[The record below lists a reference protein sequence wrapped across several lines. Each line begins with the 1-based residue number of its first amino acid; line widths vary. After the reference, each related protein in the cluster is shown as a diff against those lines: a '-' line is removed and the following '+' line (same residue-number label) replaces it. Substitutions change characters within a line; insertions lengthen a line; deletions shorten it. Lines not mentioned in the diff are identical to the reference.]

1 MRVWVSK
8 KAQYRKPGFRELKF
22 SAVRMQD
29 RAYPRSNISSLLA
42 PSRAEPLS
50 HRLVVWAHWYEGQ
63 LHEEDTM
70 QFVLIIY
77 HGTFPLPGT
86 PESELISEEE
96 RTAVYATLNKM
107 ENMTPAPPLGLPE
120 NATTVRVEN
129 GSTVTT
135 EGPYLGVKG
144 AVGGFYVVEAGDLA
158 AAVALAARVPK
169 ARLGGA
175 VEVRPSAKY
184 W

>member
-1 MRVWVSK
+1 
-8 KAQYRKPGFRELKF
+8 
-22 SAVRMQD
+22 
-29 RAYPRSNISSLLA
+29 
-42 PSRAEPLS
+42 
-50 HRLVVWAHWYEGQ
+50 
-63 LHEEDTM
+63 M

-77 HGTFPLPGT
+77 HGTYPLPGT
-86 PESELISEEE
+86 PERESLSEGEQK
-96 RTAVYATLNKM
+96 AAYADYATLNKM
-107 ENMTPAPPLGLPE
+107 ENMTPGPPLGLPE

-144 AVGGFYVVEAGDLA
+144 AVGGFGVVEAEDLA
-158 AAVALAARVPK
+158 AAVAIASRVPQ

-184 W
+184 L